1 MQVHGAAQGGA
12 AKTKMPRRGGR
23 LQVMLAI
30 ASIVVVVA
38 VMALLVWV
46 GPFATGGA
54 ETASPAAGAGSSGS
68 APIHD
73 DAGNVH
79 RTLMPQGARD

>member
-1 MQVHGAAQGGA
+1 MQVHGSAQGGVG
-12 AKTKMPRRGGR
+12 TTTIPRRGGR
-23 LQVMLAI
+23 LEGLLAI
-30 ASIVVVVA
+30 ASILVIVA

-46 GPFATGGA
+46 GLLATSGT
-54 ETASPAAGAGSSGS
+54 ETANPSAGFAGS

-79 RTLMPQGARD
+79 RTLMPQGAR